1 MMEKHNNNKEVSSST
16 QIICKKS
23 EIDLQ
28 NEKEFFLKQNIK
40 RQKKK

>member
-1 MMEKHNNNKEVSSST
+1 MEKHNNNTEVSSSI

>member
-1 MMEKHNNNKEVSSST
+1 MEKHNNNKEVSSPI